1 MGKESAPTRADDRG
15 FTLPELI
22 VAMSIMVVV
31 MGVVTA
37 SIVTMYRTADDIDA
51 RSAAQAELG
60 LVLQRLDREVRYAKG
75 ISATLPAGADAVD
88 FLTIQGTEQRCVQL
102 RVVGGVLSQRT
113 WAYGQQPIDPTA
125 WRPLASGLI
134 LEKAFTYLPPTDTL
148 GYQRL
153 RIDLRRDADANEATF
168 TALNTDR
175 SSGNDYCA
183 AGRTA

>member
-1 MGKESAPTRADDRG
+1 MREESASTRAGDG
-15 FTLPELI
+15 GYTLIELM
-22 VAMSIMVVV
+22 VSMGVMVVV
-31 MGVVTA
+31 MAIVTA
-37 SIVTMYRTADDIDA
+37 SLLSMYRSADEIDS

-75 ISATLPAGADAVD
+75 ISATPETGADAVD

-102 RVVGGVLSQRT
+102 RVVDGVLAQRT
-113 WAYGQQPIDPTA
+113 WAYGVAPVSPSP

-134 LEKAFTYLPPTDTL
+134 LATPFTYLPPDDKL

-175 SSGNDYCA
+175 SSGNDHCA
-183 AGRTA
+183 AGRTP